1 MSEYTPQ
8 DLLDNLNY
16 LDETKKQI
24 KQAIVDK
31 GQPISDTDSFRSY
44 VDKIDKIS
52 TLAEETADAT
62 ATAED
67 ILKGKTAYNAEGK
80 IEGTLIPT
88 EDLQEQLDAQDAI
101 IQQLQEELSN
111 KSSYDCN
118 YYNARLVPTN
128 DTITTYITKISPQ
141 LDTSNVTTMASMFYG
156 CTNLTTI
163 PLLNTINV
171 TNMSNMFNGCTN
183 LTTIPLLNTI
193 NVTNMSYMFNNCT
206 NLTTIPLLN
215 TSNVINMSTMFS
227 ACSKLTTIPLLNTSN
242 VTGMSGM
249 FLNCS
254 SLMTIPLLDTSKVTG
269 MSSMFGSCSSLTTIP
284 LLDTSNV
291 TDMRYMFQYC
301 SNLTTI
307 PLLNTS
313 NVTDMSSMFSYND
326 KLTEIPLLDTSN
338 VISMSNMFFYC
349 DILTTIPLLD
359 TSNVTNMSRMF
370 AYCPNLSDESLNNIL
385 AMCTNAVKVTNKT
398 LSQIGLTR
406 DQATKCT
413 ALSNYSA
420 FTAAGWTTGY

>member
-88 EDLQEQLDAQDAI
+88 EDLQEQLNTQDAI

-141 LDTSNVTTMASMFYG
+141 LDTSSVTTMASMFYG

-171 TNMSNMFNGCTN
+171 TNMSNMFNCCTN

-206 NLTTIPLLN
+206 NLTTIPLLD
-215 TSNVINMSTMFS
+215 TINVTNMSYMFS
-227 ACSKLTTIPLLNTSN
+227 ACSSLTTIPLLNTSN
-242 VTGMSGM
+242 VINMSYM
-249 FLNCS
+249 FNNC
-254 SLMTIPLLDTSKVTG
+254 TN
-269 MSSMFGSCSSLTTIP
+269 LTTIP

-291 TDMRYMFQYC
+291 INMTSTFNDC
-301 SNLTTI
+301 TNLTTI

-326 KLTEIPLLDTSN
+326 KLTEIPLLNTSN
-338 VISMSNMFFYC
+338 VISMQNMFFYC
-349 DILTTIPLLD
+349 DILTTIPLLN
-359 TSNVTNMSRMF
+359 TSNVTNMNSMF
-370 AYCPNLSDESLNNIL
+370 QYCPNLSDESLNNIL
-385 AMCTNAVKVTNKT
+385 AMCANATKITSSKT
-398 LSQIGLTR
+398 LSRIGLTP

-413 ALSNYSA
+413 TLSNYSA

>member
-88 EDLQEQLDAQDAI
+88 EDLQEQLDTQDAI

-141 LDTSNVTTMASMFYG
+141 LDTSSVTTMASMFYG

-171 TNMSNMFNGCTN
+171 TNMSNMFNCCTN
-183 LTTIPLLNTI
+183 LTTIPLLDTSNVTDMSYMFLNCSSLTTIPLLDTI
-193 NVTNMSYMFNNCT
+193 NVTTMASMFGSCKK
-206 NLTTIPLLN
+206 LTTIPLLN
-215 TSNVINMSTMFS
+215 TSNVINM
-227 ACSKLTTIPLLNTSN
+227 N
-242 VTGMSGM
+242 G
-249 FLNCS
+249 
-254 SLMTIPLLDTSKVTG
+254 
-269 MSSMFGSCSSLTTIP
+269 
-284 LLDTSNV
+284 
-291 TDMRYMFQYC
+291 
-301 SNLTTI
+301 
-307 PLLNTS
+307 
-313 NVTDMSSMFSYND
+313 MFSYND
-326 KLTEIPLLDTSN
+326 KLTEIPLLNTSN
-338 VISMSNMFFYC
+338 VISMQNMFFYC

-359 TSNVTNMSRMF
+359 TSKVTNMNSMF
-370 AYCPNLSDESLNNIL
+370 SDCPNLSDESLNNIL

-398 LSQIGLTR
+398 LSRIGLTR

-413 ALSNYSA
+413 TLSNYSA

>member
-88 EDLQEQLDAQDAI
+88 EDLQEQLDAQDTI

-141 LDTSNVTTMASMFYG
+141 LDTSSVTTMASMFYG

-163 PLLNTINV
+163 PLLDTSSVTIM
-171 TNMSNMFNGCTN
+171 TNMFHGCKN

-215 TSNVINMSTMFS
+215 TINVINMSYMFNNCTNLTTIPLLDTSNVINMIGMFS
-227 ACSKLTTIPLLNTSN
+227 ACLNLTTIPLLNTSN
-242 VTGMSGM
+242 VISMIGM
-249 FLNCS
+249 FSDCS
-254 SLMTIPLLDTSKVTG
+254 K
-269 MSSMFGSCSSLTTIP
+269 
-284 LLDTSNV
+284 
-291 TDMRYMFQYC
+291 
-301 SNLTTI
+301 LTTI

-338 VISMSNMFFYC
+338 VTSMYSMFFYC

-359 TSNVTNMSRMF
+359 TSKVTNMSSMF
-370 AYCPNLSDESLNNIL
+370 QYCPNLSDESLNNIL

-413 ALSNYSA
+413 TLSNYST

>member
-88 EDLQEQLDAQDAI
+88 EDLQEQLDTQDAI

-141 LDTSNVTTMASMFYG
+141 LDTSSVTNMSNMFYG

-163 PLLNTINV
+163 PLLNTSKVTGMNYMFNNCTNLTTIPLLDTSNV
-171 TNMSNMFNGCTN
+171 INMSTMFNGCTN
-183 LTTIPLLNTI
+183 LTTIPLLNT
-193 NVTNMSYMFNNCT
+193 
-206 NLTTIPLLN
+206 
-215 TSNVINMSTMFS
+215 
-227 ACSKLTTIPLLNTSN
+227 SK

-254 SLMTIPLLDTSKVTG
+254 SLTTIPLLDTSKVTG
-269 MSSMFGSCSSLTTIP
+269 MSSMFGSCTNLTTIP
-284 LLDTSNV
+284 LLDTSKV
-291 TDMRYMFQYC
+291 TDTRYMFQHC

-338 VISMSNMFFYC
+338 VISMQNMFFYC
-349 DILTTIPLLD
+349 DILTTIPLLN
-359 TSNVTNMSRMF
+359 TSNVTNMNSMF
-370 AYCPNLSDESLNNIL
+370 SYCPNLSDESLNNIL
-385 AMCTNAVKVTNKT
+385 AMCTNATKITSSKKLN
-398 LSQIGLTR
+398 QIGLTR

-413 ALSNYSA
+413 TLSNYSA

>member
-88 EDLQEQLDAQDAI
+88 EDLQEQLNTQDAI

-141 LDTSNVTTMASMFYG
+141 LDTSS
-156 CTNLTTI
+156 
-163 PLLNTINV
+163 V
-171 TNMSNMFNGCTN
+171 TNMSNMFYGCTN

-206 NLTTIPLLN
+206 NLTTIPLLD
-215 TSNVINMSTMFS
+215 TSNVINMSTMFNG
-227 ACSKLTTIPLLNTSN
+227 CTNLTTIPLLDTSK

-254 SLMTIPLLDTSKVTG
+254 SLTTIPLLDTSKVTG
-269 MSSMFGSCSSLTTIP
+269 MSSMFGSCSKLTTIP
-284 LLDTSNV
+284 LLDTSKV
-291 TDMRYMFQYC
+291 TDTRYMFQHC

-326 KLTEIPLLDTSN
+326 KLTEIPLLDTSK
-338 VISMSNMFFYC
+338 VTSMSNMFFYC
-349 DILTTIPLLD
+349 DILMTIPLLN
-359 TSNVTNMSRMF
+359 TSNVTNMNSMF
-370 AYCPNLSDESLNNIL
+370 QYCPNLSDESLNNIL
-385 AMCTNAVKVTNKT
+385 AMCTNATKITSSKT
-398 LSQIGLTR
+398 LSQIGLTP

-413 ALSNYSA
+413 TLSNYSA

>member
-88 EDLQEQLDAQDAI
+88 EDLQEQLDTQDTI

-141 LDTSNVTTMASMFYG
+141 LDTSSVTTMANMFYG

-183 LTTIPLLNTI
+183 LTTIPLLD
-193 NVTNMSYMFNNCT
+193 
-206 NLTTIPLLN
+206 

-227 ACSKLTTIPLLNTSN
+227 ACSNLA
-242 VTGMSGM
+242 
-249 FLNCS
+249 
-254 SLMTIPLLDTSKVTG
+254 TIPLLDTSKVTG
-269 MSSMFGSCSSLTTIP
+269 MSGMFLDCSSLTTIP
-284 LLDTSNV
+284 LLDTSKVTCMSSMLYGCTNLTTIPLLDTSKV
-291 TDMRYMFQYC
+291 TDTRYMFQSC

-326 KLTEIPLLDTSN
+326 KLTEIPSLNTSN
-338 VISMSNMFFYC
+338 VISMQNMFFYC
-349 DILTTIPLLD
+349 DILTTIPLLN
-359 TSNVTNMSRMF
+359 TSKVTSMGSMF

-398 LSQIGLTR
+398 LSQIGLTP

-413 ALSNYSA
+413 TLSNYSA

>member
-88 EDLQEQLDAQDAI
+88 EDLQEQLDAQDTI

-141 LDTSNVTTMASMFYG
+141 LDTSSVTTMASMFYG

-163 PLLNTINV
+163 PLLDTSSVTIM
-171 TNMSNMFNGCTN
+171 TNMFHGCKN

-206 NLTTIPLLN
+206 NLTTIPLLD
-215 TSNVINMSTMFS
+215 TSNVINMIGMFS
-227 ACSKLTTIPLLNTSN
+227 ACLNLTTIPLLNTSNVISMIGMFSDCSKLTTIPLLNTSN
-242 VTGMSGM
+242 VT
-249 FLNCS
+249 
-254 SLMTIPLLDTSKVTG
+254 D
-269 MSSMFGSCSSLTTIP
+269 MSSMFHGCT
-284 LLDTSNV
+284 
-291 TDMRYMFQYC
+291 
-301 SNLTTI
+301 NLTTI

-338 VISMSNMFFYC
+338 VTSMYSMFFYC

-359 TSNVTNMSRMF
+359 TSKVTNMSSMF
-370 AYCPNLSDESLNNIL
+370 QYCPNLSDESLNNIL

-413 ALSNYSA
+413 TLSNYST

>member
-88 EDLQEQLDAQDAI
+88 EDLQEQLDTQDAI

-141 LDTSNVTTMASMFYG
+141 LDTSSVTNMSNMFYG

-171 TNMSNMFNGCTN
+171 TNMSHMFNGCTN
-183 LTTIPLLNTI
+183 LTTIPLLNT
-193 NVTNMSYMFNNCT
+193 
-206 NLTTIPLLN
+206 
-215 TSNVINMSTMFS
+215 
-227 ACSKLTTIPLLNTSN
+227 
-242 VTGMSGM
+242 
-249 FLNCS
+249 
-254 SLMTIPLLDTSKVTG
+254 
-269 MSSMFGSCSSLTTIP
+269 
-284 LLDTSNV
+284 
-291 TDMRYMFQYC
+291 
-301 SNLTTI
+301 
-307 PLLNTS
+307 
-313 NVTDMSSMFSYND
+313 
-326 KLTEIPLLDTSN
+326 
-338 VISMSNMFFYC
+338 
-349 DILTTIPLLD
+349 
-359 TSNVTNMSRMF
+359 SNVTNMNSMF
-370 AYCPNLSDESLNNIL
+370 SNCSSLSDESLNNIL
-385 AMCTNAVKVTNKT
+385 AMCTNATKITSGKT
-398 LSQIGLTR
+398 LNQIGLTR
-406 DQATKCT
+406 DQATRCQS
-413 ALSNYSA
+413 LSNYEA